1 MGIFS
6 KKRLA
11 EREPSSLDSAERSE
25 VIKGLERERQRINL
39 EIEEVLHKYA
49 NESGNRFLKK
59 KKRRFGSS
67 QNDWNI

>member
-11 EREPSSLDSAERSE
+11 ERETSSLDSAERSE